1 MEKKSNKR
9 SKKWLVYLGIAVVL
23 VAVGVFFVYPRYLAR
38 TSTGITYQT
47 AALRKGNLTATVGA
61 SGNVRTNQTV
71 VLSWQTSGIV
81 SSVLVAKG
89 QIVTADT
96 VLAEL
101 DPTSLPLSVINAK
114 TDLATAQK
122 ALDDL
127 LSSDSDRAA
136 AQLALIQAEQ
146 ALVNAQKSAQSK
158 TFQRASQENI
168 DIAQANLI
176 QAQAALDKAAD
187 IYNKNKS
194 RSSSDVQYAAALS
207 QFAAAQQKYDSAQMT
222 YQYVT
227 SLPDALS
234 VQEVNAELD
243 VAQAKYLDAKRAWEQ
258 IKDGPTEINV
268 AAAQSKV
275 DAAQA
280 VLDQAH
286 ISAPISGTITG
297 VSVKPGDLVS
307 GQTTAFQIDDL
318 SHLYV
323 DIQVSEVDIS
333 QVQVGQPAA
342 ITFDALPED
351 TYQGVVSD
359 IDMIGTTSSGAVNFY
374 VTVEIMNPGQ
384 KIKPGMTAS
393 AEVTV
398 TQLNDVLVVP
408 NRAIK
413 TMNAQQI
420 VYVQRNGSITP
431 VPITTGISSGS
442 YTQLV
447 EGSLQEGDLIV
458 TNPPSS
464 AAELANNR
472 QMGIF
477 GGLFGGARQTIRI
490 GGGGAGP
497 EGQGGFNP
505 GNGSGNP
512 GGNSGAN
519 RNGG

>member
-1 MEKKSNKR
+1 
-9 SKKWLVYLGIAVVL
+9 
-23 VAVGVFFVYPRYLAR
+23 
-38 TSTGITYQT
+38 
-47 AALRKGNLTATVGA
+47 
-61 SGNVRTNQTV
+61 
-71 VLSWQTSGIV
+71 
-81 SSVLVAKG
+81 
-89 QIVTADT
+89 
-96 VLAEL
+96 
-101 DPTSLPLSVINAK
+101 
-114 TDLATAQK
+114 
-122 ALDDL
+122 
-127 LSSDSDRAA
+127 
-136 AQLALIQAEQ
+136 
-146 ALVNAQKSAQSK
+146 
-158 TFQRASQENI
+158 
-168 DIAQANLI
+168 
-176 QAQAALDKAAD
+176 LDKAAD

-207 QFAAAQQKYDSAQMT
+207 QFASAQQKYDSAQMN

-243 VAQAKYLDAKRAWEQ
+243 VARAKYLDAKRAWEQ
-258 IKDGPTEINV
+258 IKDGPTAINV

-307 GQTTAFQIDDL
+307 GQATAFQIDDL

-374 VTVEIMNPGQ
+374 VTVEISNPGQ

-413 TMNAQQI
+413 TMNAQQV
-420 VYVQRNGSITP
+420 VYVPRNGSITP
-431 VPITTGISSGS
+431 VPITTGISSGN

-447 EGSLQEGDLIV
+447 SGSLQEGDLIV

-464 AAELANNR
+464 AAELASNQR
-472 QMGIF
+472 GGMF
-477 GGLFGGARQTIRI
+477 GGLFGGLLGGGRQTIRI
-490 GGGGAGP
+490 EGGPGP
-497 EGQGGFNP
+497 GGQGGFNP
-505 GNGSGNP
+505 GNAPGNQ